1 MVGLGALAGRAG
13 SGRRRLIAPALVVAV
28 LVAGVAVAQD
38 LALLGAEF
46 DARGLSD
53 PEKRLLQ
60 VGLAASGDYDGL
72 IDGAWGAGSQAAF
85 EHYVLAAG
93 LADADGRV
101 RNYHL
106 AVLAAEA
113 DAFAAANGL
122 SYRGGTPYGHLL
134 LTPPGDFVDDPAT
147 GVDDLVLTARGLE
160 IRTFS
165 SEPDEAAELHDGLEL
180 RLGSGAL
187 PYLVRSEQRWVTAAT
202 TGGALV
208 YARTDYSP
216 GVDSFFTTLVSEGP
230 GADRALYRVVTAAIT
245 DAATAE
251 LGAPGGALERVI
263 AEGEAL
269 LAATAATPEAGL
281 DAAEPPPPGPPAGD
295 GSGTAFF
302 VTDRDLVTA
311 AHVIDGCRSVALY
324 DGTPLAV
331 VARHPSLDLALL
343 ASPRRSASFIP
354 VGGAGAARLGQ
365 RIFVLGYPFF
375 GTFGTALNMTGGNVS
390 ALSGIGDD
398 AATLTISA
406 PVQPGN
412 SGGPLL
418 ARDGTVIGVVVARLD
433 SLSAVEATGA
443 LPENI
448 NYAVSGPALVDFLA
462 GAGVA
467 LPPAAAPAPDLDEG
481 VPEAMQQAVVPV
493 ICHAA

>member
-1 MVGLGALAGRAG
+1 MVDLGSLAGSA
-13 SGRRRLIAPALVVAV
+13 RRRLLAPAL
-28 LVAGVAVAQD
+28 LVAALAAGMAVAQD

-60 VGLAASGDYDGL
+60 VGLTASGDYDGL

-85 EHYVLAAG
+85 EQYVLGAG
-93 LADADGRV
+93 LAEADGRV
-101 RNYHL
+101 HNYHL

-113 DAFAAANGL
+113 EAFAAANGL

-147 GVDDLVLTARGLE
+147 GIDDLVLTARGLE

-165 SEPDEAAELHDGLEL
+165 SEPDAAAELHDALEL
-180 RLGSGAL
+180 RLGAGAV
-187 PYLVRSEQRWVTAAT
+187 PYLVRSEHRWVTAARA
-202 TGGALV
+202 GAALV

-216 GVDSFFTTLVSEGP
+216 DADSFFTTLVSEAP
-230 GADRALYRVVTAAIT
+230 GTDRALYRVVTAAIT
-245 DAATAE
+245 DAAAAE
-251 LGAPGGALERVI
+251 LGAPGGALERVV

-269 LAATAATPEAGL
+269 LAAAPDAEPETA
-281 DAAEPPPPGPPAGD
+281 DPPPPGPPGGD

-302 VTDRDLVTA
+302 VTDRELVTA
-311 AHVIDGCRSVALY
+311 AHVVDGCRRLALD
-324 DGTPLAV
+324 DGTPLAL
-331 VARHPSLDLALL
+331 VARHPELDLALL
-343 ASPRRSASFIP
+343 ASPRRSPSFIP
-354 VGGAGAARLGQ
+354 VGDAGAARLGQ

-375 GTFGTALNMTGGNVS
+375 GTFGTALNVTGGNVS
-390 ALSGIGDD
+390 ALRGIGDD

-418 ARDGTVIGVVVARLD
+418 ARDGTVIGVVFARLD
-433 SLSAVEATGA
+433 SFSAVEATGA

-448 NYAVSGPALVDFLA
+448 NYAVSGPALVAFLA
-462 GAGVA
+462 GEGVA